1 MKDLIPL
8 LEILEIKN
16 AISIDD
22 DYKDNPAIPLTL
34 INDFLDAHSE
44 LFTAEEIDY
53 IYDGGWQTVRDCLD
67 DASLSGVIKDKI
79 TQACSSGDISRKS
92 LDFLAQGFED
102 SSISFSKYSDVADVS
117 LAQEEGSILFLDKEM
132 GGADALRSVL
142 PKLAE
147 EQTSAAR
154 LFVVFTHDD
163 EFGKL
168 NQSYDKRLE
177 HLRSIGIDETLAE
190 QLAYSFFVILKKKI
204 SELLTLS
211 IDKAQSYLSDEI
223 RQSLHGFCLSNI
235 LSKIQIHANNS
246 LVKLSEI
253 TKDTTANTVEHLYY
267 NILKEGDSNL
277 YCGLNNIFH
286 LMQEEEF
293 TSDYEI
299 KKYTLCS
306 KRLAA
311 LPYSNDAKLC
321 AKGILDLVQHFEW
334 AHFQFLHDNINDSYS
349 DIAYGDV
356 FALDAVSI
364 SDEPKT
370 VGVVITQPCDCTIHN
385 NGRKTQK
392 ITLAIFPV
400 ESFTAE
406 DLNRPTGNKD
416 KTQKWEETIKSLR
429 DRAVII
435 GKQIL
440 PDASWKA
447 YYINADTIKKAIQI
461 EPFILDLASLNK
473 EGKSILLDDASLK
486 TAIASHKPSNW
497 NRYADSVLA
506 ALHFYNELLSELPPE
521 KSKQMLESIYEVPF
535 SAETQQ
541 FMIVRLGRLETNLV
555 EFISYHYVAH
565 TYRTGKNSLLS
576 IHTDEEIKNEV
587 LV

>member
-34 INDFLDAHSE
+34 INDFLDAHNE

-168 NQSYDKRLE
+168 NQSYNKRLE

-223 RQSLHGFCLSNI
+223 RQSLHGFCLYNI
-235 LSKIQIHANNS
+235 LSKIQIHTNNS
-246 LVKLSEI
+246 LIKLSEI
-253 TKDTTANTVEHLYY
+253 TKDTTATTVEHLYY
-267 NILKEGDSNL
+267 NILKEGDANL
-277 YCGLNNIFH
+277 YFGLNNIFH

-311 LPYSNDAKLC
+311 LSNSDSARLF
-321 AKGILDLVQHFEW
+321 AKGFLDLMQHFEW

-385 NGRKTQK
+385 NGRKAQK
-392 ITLAIFPV
+392 ITLAIFSV
-400 ESFTAE
+400 ESFTVG
-406 DLNRPTGNKD
+406 DMNRPTGDKD
-416 KTQKWEETIKSLR
+416 ERKKWAAYITSLR

-447 YYINADTIKKAIQI
+447 YYINADSIEKAVQI

-473 EGKSILLDDASLK
+473 EGKSLLLDDASLK
-486 TAIASHKPSNW
+486 TAIASHKPNNW
-497 NRYADSVLA
+497 KKYADSVLE
-506 ALHFYNELLSELPPE
+506 ALHFYNELLSKLPPE
-521 KSKQMLESIYEVPF
+521 KSTQMLKSIYEVPF
-535 SAETQQ
+535 STETQQ

-576 IHTDEEIKNEV
+576 IHADEEIKNEV